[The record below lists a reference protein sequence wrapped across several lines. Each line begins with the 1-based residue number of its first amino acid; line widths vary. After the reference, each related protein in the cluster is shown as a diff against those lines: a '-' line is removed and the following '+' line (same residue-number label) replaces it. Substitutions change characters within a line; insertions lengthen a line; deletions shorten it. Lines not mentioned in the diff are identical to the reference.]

1 MIVRLT
7 APSSGAP
14 RRRRGAGF
22 SAWLAMLL
30 GASMLSAGAIAGVAT
45 AASAAPALGGDG
57 WVRCAHLSP
66 NTPAVDVYLYA
77 FGNPA
82 AMMVLKHV
90 AYGDV
95 SSYMKVTA
103 GEYTAAM
110 RLAGA
115 APSAKPVLSTNVL
128 VKAGDAYTIAGMGP
142 ASALKLE
149 AFQDQLTTP
158 KGDSLVRVIQASLK
172 EHHVTVTAGADTL
185 ARNLAF
191 ASISSYL
198 ATPPGDLMVH
208 AAGGSETWS
217 GTVNLGAGTIHTLV
231 VLDTSGGLQVNDL
244 IDAAGSS
251 SMPAG
256 GAATGFGGT
265 APQPGSALPWAA
277 ALAAGALLLAGGG
290 YRLRRVRA
298 AARHAR

>member
-1 MIVRLT
+1 MNLRLT
-7 APSSGAP
+7 APGPRAQ
-14 RRRRGAGF
+14 RRRRGARF
-22 SAWLAMLL
+22 SAWLTMLL
-30 GASMLSAGAIAGVAT
+30 GASILSAGTLAGAAT
-45 AASAAPALGGDG
+45 SASAAPATGGDG

-66 NTPAVDVYLYA
+66 NAPAVDVYMYS
-77 FGNPA
+77 FGNPT

-90 AYGDV
+90 MYGDV

-115 APSAKPVLSTNVL
+115 APSTKPVLSTNVM
-128 VKAGDAYTIAGMGP
+128 VKAGHAYTIAGMGP
-142 ASALKLE
+142 ASGLKLE
-149 AFQDQLTTP
+149 AFQDDLTTP

-185 ARNLAF
+185 AHNLAF
-191 ASISSYL
+191 ASVSSYL
-198 ATPPGDLMVH
+198 TTKPGDLMVH
-208 AAGGSETWS
+208 AAGGAESWS
-217 GTVNLGAGTIHTLV
+217 GNVNLGAGTIHTLV
-231 VLDTSGGLQVNDL
+231 VLDTTSGLQVNDL
-244 IDAAGSS
+244 TDAAGSS
-251 SMPAG
+251 SMPMG

-265 APQPGSALPWAA
+265 APQPGSVLPWAA
-277 ALAAGALLLAGGG
+277 ALAAGALLLAVGG